1 MKLVLAQ
8 LRMELIT
15 LVRNYE
21 QLLLVVVIPVGVLL
35 LFGNVDVLPESVDLA
50 RVVSSVVALSVMS
63 TAMVSLGIATG
74 FERSYNV
81 LKRIGVT
88 PLGRHRLVWAKAGSV
103 GVVELAQTTLLLAL
117 AATLGWSVTDT
128 SWWRTVLA
136 MLLGTAA
143 FAGIGL
149 VLAGRLRAEV
159 NLAAQ
164 NGLYL
169 LLLAVGGVMVP
180 TSELPNALAAVA
192 QLLPSGAL
200 TNVLEAT
207 INGRSVAGDWWFG
220 LSASTGAWV
229 MLGVWAVAAPLAA
242 GRLFRFDG

>member
-143 FAGIGL
+143 FAGVGL

>member
-15 LVRNYE
+15 LARNYE

-35 LFGNVDVLPESVDLA
+35 FFGTTDVLPESVDLA

-74 FERSYNV
+74 FERSYGV

-103 GVVELAQTTLLLAL
+103 GVVELAQAALLLSIAVG
-117 AATLGWSVTDT
+117 LGWSASDA

-136 MLLGTAA
+136 MLFGTAA

-180 TSELPNALAAVA
+180 TSELPDGLATVA
-192 QLLPSGAL
+192 RLLPSGAL
-200 TNVLEAT
+200 SDVLEST
-207 INGRSVAGDWWFG
+207 INARSLAGDWWFG
-220 LSASTGAWV
+220 LGATTGAWTV
-229 MLGVWAVAAPLAA
+229 LAVWAVVAPAVA
-242 GRLFRFDG
+242 GKLFRFDG

>member
-103 GVVELAQTTLLLAL
+103 GVVELVQATLLLAL
-117 AATLGWSVTDT
+117 AATLGWSATDT

-180 TSELPNALAAVA
+180 TNELPNALAAVA

-207 INGRSVAGDWWFG
+207 INGRAVAGDWWFG

-229 MLGVWAVAAPLAA
+229 VLSAWAVAAPLAA

>member
-8 LRMELIT
+8 LRMELVT
-15 LVRNYE
+15 LGRNYE
-21 QLLLVVVIPVGVLL
+21 QLLLVVAIPVGVLL

-103 GVVELAQTTLLLAL
+103 SVVELAQATLLLAI
-117 AATLGWSVTDT
+117 AATLGWSVTDV
-128 SWWRTVLA
+128 SWWRTALA
-136 MLLGTAA
+136 MLLGTAS

-200 TNVLEAT
+200 ANVLDET
-207 INGRSVAGDWWFG
+207 INGRSVAGDWWLG

-229 MLGVWAVAAPLAA
+229 VLGVWAVVAPLAA

>member
-1 MKLVLAQ
+1 MKLVFAQ

-15 LVRNYE
+15 LGRNYE
-21 QLLLVVVIPVGVLL
+21 QLLLVVAIPVGVLR
-35 LFGNVDVLPESVDLA
+35 LFGNVDMWPESGDLA

-103 GVVELAQTTLLLAL
+103 SVVELAQASLLLAI
-117 AATLGWSVTDT
+117 AAILGWSVTDV
-128 SWWRTVLA
+128 SWWRTALA
-136 MLLGTAA
+136 MLLGTAS

-200 TNVLEAT
+200 ANVLDET
-207 INGRSVAGDWWFG
+207 INGRSVAGDWWLG

-229 MLGVWAVAAPLAA
+229 VLGVWAVVAPLAA

>member
-1 MKLVLAQ
+1 MKPVLAQ
-8 LRMELIT
+8 LRMELVT
-15 LVRNYE
+15 LGRNYE
-21 QLLLVVVIPVGVLL
+21 QLLLVVAIPVGVLL

-103 GVVELAQTTLLLAL
+103 SVVELAQATLLLAI
-117 AATLGWSVTDT
+117 AATLGWSVTDM
-128 SWWRTVLA
+128 SWWRTALA
-136 MLLGTAA
+136 MLLGTAS

-200 TNVLEAT
+200 ANVLDET
-207 INGRSVAGDWWFG
+207 INGRSVAGDWWLG

-229 MLGVWAVAAPLAA
+229 VLGVWAVVAPLAA

>member
-143 FAGIGL
+143 FAGVGL

-200 TNVLEAT
+200 ANVLEAT